1 MIKLLI
7 EVLAAAIGT
16 AAFSVLFQVRPK
28 HYVFCA
34 LAGGIAWFAYRVITA
49 LSGSVFLATF
59 LSALILNL
67 CCRWFATLRHAPTLV
82 FLLCGIFPLFPVRRS
97 TTLHSISSSTKGR
110 KPLTMRR

>member
-59 LSALILNL
+59 LSALILTL

-82 FLLCGIFPLFPVRRS
+82 FLLCGIFPLVPGSAIYYAAF
-97 TTLHSISSSTKGR
+97 
-110 KPLTMRR
+110 